1 MIQVPMLLRRPDAC
15 AASRVLNTAVRL
27 DEVRP

>member
-1 MIQVPMLLRRPDAC
+1 MTKVPMLLSRPDAC
-15 AASRVLNTAVRL
+15 AVSRVLNTAVRL